1 MKLTVLAVLAAVF
14 TLECHASSFREPRH
28 LMAAECDK
36 DCSPEQGL
44 SWTLCKLGQ
53 AGSCTWQGVSS
64 AGAYVYHGAA
74 SLVGAHSDE
83 EPTKVDKP
91 VNGTNTTA
99 VAETIVKDD
108 KKPKD
113 DDKKPKDDDKKPK
126 DDDKKPKDDDK
137 KPKDD
142 DKKPKDDDKKP
153 KDDDRHPKDDDKK
166 PKDDDKEDKK
176 PKDDEDKKPKDDK
189 DDKRAHDDKEPSH

>member
-142 DKKPKDDDKKP
+142 D
-153 KDDDRHPKDDDKK
+153 RHPKDDDKEDKK
-166 PKDDDKEDKK
+166 PKDDEDKK